1 MKTYIAGFAALAIVA
16 AAPAAFAQDT
26 TVVHKES
33 ADGEH
38 SKTVIKRENGSK
50 TIVKRHGDQE
60 KKVHIDANGDKTVVK
75 KTTE

>member
-38 SKTVIKRENGSK
+38 SKTVIHKEDGSK
-50 TIVKRHGDQE
+50 TVIKKHGDTE
-60 KKVHIDANGDKTVVK
+60 KKVHTNADGSKVIVK